1 MVWAA
6 EPRTLS
12 ILRAAAGTY
21 YRRFGTIALLGLAV
35 FAPAAIVDGIASR
48 AAESLVEGSGL
59 WLKLL
64 VTSLVIID
72 LGAGAAALTLY
83 SGVLDRLISADR
95 RGHSIQGLKAILRTL
110 PWGRLLVADLLVW
123 GVSAVAAFF
132 LLIPGLIAF
141 TLLSIAGPV
150 IIIEDLRP
158 LPALRRSMELIAR
171 HALPAVLLVTLPTVI
186 EEIASDL
193 LLESSVVE
201 RLSFVLL
208 ADIALAVVVTS
219 AVGVLEITMAH
230 ALIQEDQRRRSAA
243 GEPAAGTAMGA
254 AAGREPA
261 AVAGG
266 PLSPAPVTDG
276 QLSPAVKGTAATA
289 GTTAAAGIALAAGS
303 TTAAAT
309 GVD

>member
-1 MVWAA
+1 MGQQTQTIVWAA
-6 EPRTLS
+6 EPRTSS

-21 YRRFGTIALLGLAV
+21 HRRFGTIALLGLAV
-35 FAPAAIVDGIASR
+35 FAPAALIDGIASR
-48 AAESLVEGSGL
+48 AAESLVDDSV
-59 WLKLL
+59 WWVKLL
-64 VTSLVIID
+64 VTGLVIID

-95 RGHSIQGLKAILRTL
+95 RGHRIQGLRAVLRVL
-110 PWGRLLVADLLVW
+110 PWGRLLVTDLLVW
-123 GVSAVAAFF
+123 GVSAAAAFF
-132 LLIPGLIAF
+132 FLIPGLIAF

-158 LPALRRSMELIAR
+158 LPALRRSAKLIVR
-171 HALPAVLLVTLPTVI
+171 HALPAALLVTLPTVI
-186 EEIASDL
+186 EEITSDL

-230 ALIQEDQRRRSAA
+230 ALIQEDQRGRAA
-243 GEPAAGTAMGA
+243 DEPVDGTAAGA

-261 AVAGG
+261 VVAGG
-266 PLSPAPVTDG
+266 PLSPAVT
-276 QLSPAVKGTAATA
+276 GTAAAA
-289 GTTAAAGIALAAGS
+289 GTTAAAGIALAAGT
-303 TTAAAT
+303 TTAAGPGA
-309 GVD
+309 D